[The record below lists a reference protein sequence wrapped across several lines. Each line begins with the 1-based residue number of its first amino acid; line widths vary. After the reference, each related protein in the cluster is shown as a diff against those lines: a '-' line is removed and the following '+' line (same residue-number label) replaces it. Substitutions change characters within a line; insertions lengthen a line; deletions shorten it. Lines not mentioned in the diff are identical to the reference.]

1 MRPLPLLN
9 AATFWWSS
17 NTDVCT
23 EKLSQI
29 LAINLLMVGE
39 KLLPEIM

>member
-23 EKLSQI
+23 EKLSEI
-29 LAINLLMVGE
+29 PAMKLLMVGE